1 MENNE
6 YDINLTLDLEKLSKF
21 ICKQYKLK
29 EYQNS
34 QLIYEDYNNFSF
46 VINCEN
52 KKYFVRV
59 FNQHK
64 GEKEIQN
71 FIEKYRTIQ
80 SSLKKNPKILKQ
92 KSKEILK
99 IILDNNEK
107 IYVMVMEYV
116 EGQSLLQEDIKITR
130 EDIDLI
136 VNALNELKSIDYEE
150 EIKNISF
157 TNLKNNLKKYNET
170 IPNKWNEDISM
181 CLDAI
186 KRLNNK
192 EMKKQLIHGDLH
204 LGHIIKN
211 NDKVT
216 LVDFDNFGYSYRL
229 IDVVKIINNVIF
241 TLKDKKLA
249 NELYEYFLEV
259 YQKEN
264 PLTKTELKNLNVLVI
279 ADCYNNLCLNR
290 FLMNNNKKNKS
301 LKYWYKND
309 LRVIK
314 IFKKKI

>member
-1 MENNE
+1 MENME
-6 YDINLTLDLEKLSKF
+6 YDLNLSLDLEKLSKF
-21 ICKQYKLK
+21 ICTQYKLK
-29 EYQNS
+29 EYQS
-34 QLIYEDYNNFSF
+34 SKLIYEDYNNFTF
-46 VINCEN
+46 AINCEN

-59 FNQHK
+59 FNKHK

-71 FIEKYRTIQ
+71 FIEKYRIIQ
-80 SSLKKNPKILKQ
+80 TFLKKNPKILKQ

-116 EGQSLLQEDIKITR
+116 EGQSLLQDDIKITK

-136 VNALNELKSIDYEE
+136 VKSLNELKSIDYEE

-170 IPNKWNEDISM
+170 IPNKWNADISM
-181 CLDAI
+181 CLDTI
-186 KRLNNK
+186 KKLNNK

-211 NDKVT
+211 NDKIT

-241 TLKDKKLA
+241 TLKNKKLA
-249 NELYEYFLEV
+249 NELYEYFLET

-264 PLTKTELKNLNVLVI
+264 PLTKTELTNLNILVI
-279 ADCYNNLCLNR
+279 ADCYNNLCQNHYLIKNK
-290 FLMNNNKKNKS
+290 NNKYI
-301 LKYWYKND
+301 KYWYKND
-309 LRVIK
+309 LKVIK